1 MPAFQ
6 TYMKGHSMLNGLF
19 NPPANYDAGKTRIYH
34 YNPSSKTLE
43 FDPMPEKGANEEE
56 GG

>member
-1 MPAFQ
+1 
-6 TYMKGHSMLNGLF
+6 MKGHSMLNGLF